1 MKYYY
6 SATEISKL
14 KKKELLRVVK
24 VLVHCFN
31 LSLMKTN
38 SSVAVPVNAVAQTGV
53 QINSAVLEDLDVSAL
68 RTLIDSTNLG
78 SPDLRLVNT
87 PLGARKRNK

>member
-31 LSLMKTN
+31 LSLMRTKGI
-38 SSVAVPVNAVAQTGV
+38 AVPICAVAQTGI
-53 QINSAVLEDLDVSAL
+53 QINSEVLEDLDVSAL

-87 PLGARKRNK
+87 PLGARNRSK